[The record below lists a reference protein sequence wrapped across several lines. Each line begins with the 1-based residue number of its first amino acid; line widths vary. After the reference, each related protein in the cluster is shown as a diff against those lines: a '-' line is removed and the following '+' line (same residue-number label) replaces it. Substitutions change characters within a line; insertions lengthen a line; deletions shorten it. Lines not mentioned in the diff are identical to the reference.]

1 MIFSFPNE
9 KNKGRCHLFITII
22 LCILCLSF
30 NLSMATNTHD
40 ITLGQ
45 ALDNVKIVTAPKQTQ
60 EKRKKENKNTTASR
74 TGKRNNTGSVQTG
87 LLDIY
92 SGNTVGG
99 TVKSRHGATV
109 AIGAA
114 DLSRIKADKIQ
125 IKTTNTVGRSV
136 NVRDDETRFRMGTV
150 DVSELDTGRLNIK
163 TGSTIK
169 GNVSVSNGQDVSIGV
184 VEMGKA
190 SPAEKQRLKKD
201 ISRNIP
207 QQPLQKKTS
216 NKNYGHGIE
225 QNTIKHDD
233 NVDANQICSNADI
246 CTDYST
252 LCCPDTSDCYTI
264 NGCSGTVLADW
275 WYHGVSFEQACN
287 KHDTCYQTCN
297 TEQRACDIQLYYD
310 LVEQCNNKGYEDTNK
325 TLSVDDL
332 NELAEKVKVKNARKK
347 LTLVFVIG
355 SLVAADAGDLVKQ
368 PNFTKSLL
376 NFIISEALEVPLDI
390 TTDNPDDFKND
401 AHKSIWHVMIAPVL
415 SNIDTGLS
423 TIAANGQRL
432 TNKLSQ
438 DFDTFIESAS
448 NTSDVL
454 AEQTKKQI
462 EKLTQNTEYLI
473 YDISNGVKSTTSGMS
488 LFFDGM
494 AQQAA
499 PKTDLGEA
507 ILKTQNTSHSCVTDS
522 LFVSFLSCF
531 TTIPSNIWDGAKAL
545 NSTIEWSVSK
555 TNQLFYE
562 TLSDTSEITGAMLGQ
577 TLDGMGYATADSLK
591 YLGNTGIDFI
601 NLSTQ
606 RILNKTKS
614 RVDLSSN
621 LLVFTLDA
629 TSRTLMATSDFI
641 FDCLDTARSIFNG
654 VAAFGAASFQGFND
668 IAQCPNNRR
677 SNEDDS
683 CCVKN
688 YNYDYHLD
696 VLSSYTSP
704 YDICNP

>member
-1 MIFSFPNE
+1 
-9 KNKGRCHLFITII
+9 
-22 LCILCLSF
+22 
-30 NLSMATNTHD
+30 MAANTHD

-60 EKRKKENKNTTASR
+60 DKRKKENKSTTASR

-125 IKTTNTVGRSV
+125 VQTTNTVGRSV
-136 NVRDDETRFRMGTV
+136 KARGDETRFRMGTV

-163 TGSTIK
+163 TDSTIK
-169 GNVSVSNGQDVSIGV
+169 GNVSVRNGQDVSIGV
-184 VEMGKA
+184 VEMGKE

-264 NGCSGTVLADW
+264 NGCSGTVLPDW
-275 WYHGVSFEQACN
+275 FYHSVSFEQACN
-287 KHDTCYQTCN
+287 KHDMCYQTCN

-310 LVEQCNNKGYEDTNK
+310 LVEQCNNKGYEDINK
-325 TLSVDDL
+325 TLSVDEL
-332 NELAEKVKVKNARKK
+332 NELAKKVRVNEKIVRREETV
-347 LTLVFVIG
+347 VIVM
-355 SLVAADAGDLVKQ
+355 SAVLAADLDPLGQ
-368 PNFTKSLL
+368 YPNF
-376 NFIISEALEVPLDI
+376 ILDI
-390 TTDNPDDFKND
+390 TTNNPYDFKNE
-401 AHKSIWHVMIAPVL
+401 AHKSIWHVNIAPVL
-415 SNIDTGLS
+415 GTIDTGLS

-448 NTSDVL
+448 NNSNVL

-499 PKTDLGEA
+499 PKTDLEEA

-522 LFVSFLSCF
+522 LFVSLLSCF
-531 TTIPSNIWDGAKAL
+531 TTIPSNIWDGAEAL
-545 NSTIEWSVSK
+545 NSTIEWSISK

-562 TLSDTSEITGAMLGQ
+562 TLSDASEITGAMLGQ
-577 TLDGMGYATADSLK
+577 TLDGIGYATADSLK

-606 RILNKTKS
+606 GILNTTKS
-614 RVDLSSN
+614 RADLSSN
-621 LLVFTLDA
+621 LLVFTLDT

-641 FDCLDTARSIFNG
+641 FDCLDTARSIFTG

-668 IAQCPNNRR
+668 IAQCPNNKR